1 METKQLGPSC
11 LSSPCVKAQNRG
23 DTKASPVSRVLI
35 KSTVCEQLTVLQE
48 DRLEESCLEQVPAN
62 MGDGRT
68 KKYEKRQRV

>member
-48 DRLEESCLEQVPAN
+48 D
-62 MGDGRT
+62 
-68 KKYEKRQRV
+68 